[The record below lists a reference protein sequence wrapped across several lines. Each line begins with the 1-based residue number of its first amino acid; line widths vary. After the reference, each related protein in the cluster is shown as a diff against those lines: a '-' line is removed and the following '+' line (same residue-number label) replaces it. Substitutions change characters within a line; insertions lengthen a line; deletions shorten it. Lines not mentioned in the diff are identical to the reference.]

1 MPSPQRKI
9 GLIILAAGSS
19 RRMNGQPK
27 QLLEYA
33 GKTLLRRAV
42 ESAVNANFEKIVV
55 VLGLESDQF
64 VKEIED
70 LPVVSIIN
78 ENTKLGISSS
88 IKVGLSTIAEID
100 LDAVLIMLCDQ
111 PLITAMILQN
121 IIELHFLTG
130 KSIVACRYENTF
142 GVPALFARELF
153 PELMSL
159 SADEGAKKIIKKHL
173 EKADFLD
180 APEAGLDIDTIEDYH
195 KLLQ

>member
-1 MPSPQRKI
+1 MPSQRKI

-19 RRMNGQPK
+19 SRMNGQPK

-55 VLGLESDQF
+55 VLGLESDPF

-121 IIELHFLTG
+121 IIELHFQTG

-153 PELMSL
+153 PELMNL

>member
-1 MPSPQRKI
+1 
-9 GLIILAAGSS
+9 
-19 RRMNGQPK
+19 MNGQPK

-88 IKVGLSTIAEID
+88 IKVGLSTIADID

-121 IIELHFLTG
+121 IIELHFQTG

-153 PELMSL
+153 PELMNL

-173 EKADFLD
+173 EKADFLV

-195 KLLQ
+195 KLLK